1 MTSEIKRRA
10 LLIGG
15 GGFIGQHLAHAC
27 RSAGMVVRIADAA
40 APADAPH
47 DCNIEYIQGDYREPE
62 FLRRIID
69 NVDYVVHLVHDS
81 LLINATCNMSVE
93 IEQNMLPAIQLMDIC
108 SASCISKFLFVS
120 SGGTVYGNP
129 LLHEPISEDAST
141 HPISVYGTTKL
152 MIEHLGFL
160 YHAQKNLPFIVA
172 RPGNAYG
179 QGQLPF
185 RGQGFIATAFASAQL
200 GRPMSVFGDG
210 SVVRDYIHVNDI
222 ADALVA
228 LLQHGRDGEAY
239 NVGTARGTS
248 LRTLIDDFITPILS
262 TEGRTL
268 ICNYE
273 PERRVDVGYN
283 VLSNDKL
290 LCDTGFLPRIS
301 LEEGLR
307 NTWEW
312 IKKNASGSAS
322 CQKL

>member
-1 MTSEIKRRA
+1 MTSVIKRRA

-15 GGFIGQHLAHAC
+15 SGFIGQHLAHAC
-27 RSAGMVVRIADAA
+27 RSAGMAVRIADAVV
-40 APADAPH
+40 PADTPH

-69 NVDYVVHLVHDS
+69 NVDYVVHLVHNTM
-81 LLINATCNMSVE
+81 LLNIDCNMSVE
-93 IEQNMLPAIQLMDIC
+93 IERNILPAIQLMDIC
-108 SASCISKFLFVS
+108 STSCISKLLFVS

-129 LLHEPISEDAST
+129 VSHEPISEDAST
-141 HPISVYGTTKL
+141 HPVSVYGTTKL

-185 RGQGFIATAFASAQL
+185 RGQGFIATAFASARF
-200 GRPMSVFGDG
+200 GKPMSVFGDG
-210 SVVRDYIHVNDI
+210 SVVRDYIHVIDI

-228 LLQHGRDGEAY
+228 LLQHGRIGEAY

-248 LRTLIDDFITPILS
+248 LRTLIDDFVTPILS
-262 TEGRTL
+262 MEGLTL
-268 ICNYE
+268 TCNYE
-273 PERRVDVGYN
+273 PERRADVGYN

-290 LCDTGFLPRIS
+290 LSDAGFSPRIS
-301 LEEGLR
+301 LDEGLR

-312 IKKNASGSAS
+312 LKINAHENAK
-322 CQKL
+322 CQ